1 MASSIEV
8 GGSWSTNEDIALC
21 QSWLNISHDPITGNE
36 MKFHH
41 MWSKI
46 HGEFCQRSGSIRTEM
61 ALSSRWKLLNKELG
75 KWRNALTK
83 AKANIQS
90 GQNLTD
96 EMVQAQMWFGAM
108 GQGKKSFVHFQCW
121 EIVKDCSRFKIIPT
135 GPPVV
140 MNETPLHDST
150 STDSPLDSPMET
162 ESPFVPRPPR
172 PIGRKAAK
180 AKRGATSSN
189 DCVQLLEQI
198 AKSATLRIE
207 RDLKRDEM
215 DKAREEAYA
224 LQQQMA
230 QEKDIEDREMK
241 IMAMDTSHMSPE
253 TKAYWK
259 LRRRDVMRKKLFNDD
274 GPSNTDWLNDENH

>member
-1 MASSIEV
+1 
-8 GGSWSTNEDIALC
+8 
-21 QSWLNISHDPITGNE
+21 
-36 MKFHH
+36 
-41 MWSKI
+41 
-46 HGEFCQRSGSIRTEM
+46 M

-83 AKANIQS
+83 VRENIRS
-90 GQNLTD
+90 GQNFTD
-96 EMVQAQMWFGAM
+96 EIIQAQMWFGAT

-121 EIVKDCSRFKIIPT
+121 EVVKDCSRFKFIPT

-140 MNETPLHDST
+140 LNEKPLHESP

-180 AKRGATSSN
+180 AKRGGTSN
-189 DCVQLLEQI
+189 NKCVQLLEQI
-198 AKSATLRIE
+198 AKNTSLIIE

-215 DKAREEAYA
+215 DVAREEAFVI
-224 LQQQMA
+224 QQQKA
-230 QEKDIEDREMK
+230 QEKDMDDREMK

-253 TKAYWK
+253 TKADWK
-259 LRRRDVMRKKLFNDD
+259 LRQRDVMRRKLFHDD
-274 GPSNTDWLNDENH
+274 GSSNTDWLNDENH

>member
-1 MASSIEV
+1 MASSVEV

-21 QSWLNISHDPITGNE
+21 QSWVNISHDPITGNE
-36 MKFHH
+36 MSFITCGAKF
-41 MWSKI
+41 MENFVKDRVLF
-46 HGEFCQRSGSIRTEM
+46 GP
-61 ALSSRWKLLNKELG
+61 
-75 KWRNALTK
+75 KWHCLM
-83 AKANIQS
+83 I
-90 GQNLTD
+90 
-96 EMVQAQMWFGAM
+96 QAQMWFGAM
-108 GQGKKSFVHFQCW
+108 GQGKKSFVHFHCW
-121 EIVKDCSRFKIIPT
+121 EIVKDCLRFKIIPT
-135 GPPVV
+135 GSPVV

-150 STDSPLDSPMET
+150 STDSLLDSPMET

-180 AKRGATSSN
+180 AKRRGTSTN
-189 DCVQLLEQI
+189 ECVQLLEQI
-198 AKSATLRIE
+198 AKSTSLRME

-215 DKAREEAYA
+215 DVAREEAFVI
-224 LQQQMA
+224 QQQKA

-259 LRRRDVMRKKLFNDD
+259 LQRRDVIRRKLFHDD

>member
-1 MASSIEV
+1 
-8 GGSWSTNEDIALC
+8 
-21 QSWLNISHDPITGNE
+21 
-36 MKFHH
+36 
-41 MWSKI
+41 
-46 HGEFCQRSGSIRTEM
+46 M

-83 AKANIQS
+83 ARENIRS
-90 GQNLTD
+90 GQNLSD
-96 EMVQAQMWFGAM
+96 EIIQAQIWFGAM

-121 EIVKDCSRFKIIPT
+121 EVVKDCSRFKIIPT

-140 MNETPLHDST
+140 LNEMLLHDSP

-162 ESPFVPRPPR
+162 ESPLPRSPR

-180 AKRGATSSN
+180 AKRGGTSN
-189 DCVQLLEQI
+189 NECVQLLEQI
-198 AKSATLRIE
+198 AKNTSLRIE
-207 RDLKRDEM
+207 RYLKRDELDM
-215 DKAREEAYA
+215 AREEAFA
-224 LQQQMA
+224 IQQQHA
-230 QEKDIEDREMK
+230 QGKDMEDREMK

-259 LRRRDVMRKKLFNDD
+259 LRRRDTMRRKIFQDN

>member
-1 MASSIEV
+1 MASCIEV

-21 QSWLNISHDPITGNE
+21 QSWVNISHDPITGNE

-90 GQNLTD
+90 GQNLTN
-96 EMVQAQMWFGAM
+96 E
-108 GQGKKSFVHFQCW
+108 
-121 EIVKDCSRFKIIPT
+121 DCSRFKIIPT

-215 DKAREEAYA
+215 DKAREEAFA

-259 LRRRDVMRKKLFNDD
+259 VRRRDVMRKKLFNDD

>member
-1 MASSIEV
+1 MTSSIEV

-21 QSWLNISHDPITGNE
+21 QSWVNISHDPIMGNE

-61 ALSSRWKLLNKELG
+61 ALSNDTSTNVVRCH
-75 KWRNALTK
+75 
-83 AKANIQS
+83 
-90 GQNLTD
+90 
-96 EMVQAQMWFGAM
+96 GAR
-108 GQGKKSFVHFQCW
+108 QKSFVHFQCW

-180 AKRGATSSN
+180 AKRGGTSTN
-189 DCVQLLEQI
+189 ECVQLLEQI
-198 AKSATLRIE
+198 AKSTSLRIE
-207 RDLKRDEM
+207 RDLKSDEM
-215 DKAREEAYA
+215 DMAREEAFV

-259 LRRRDVMRKKLFNDD
+259 LRRRDVMRKKLFHDD